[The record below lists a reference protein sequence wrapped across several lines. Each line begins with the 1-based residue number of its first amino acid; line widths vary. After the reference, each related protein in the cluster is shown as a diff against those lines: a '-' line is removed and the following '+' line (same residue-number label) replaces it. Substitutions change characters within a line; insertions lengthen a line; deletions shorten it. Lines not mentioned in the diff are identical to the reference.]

1 MVLLVK
7 SGFEIDEHGAKLCAE
22 TAQTEIAPHLHSLN
36 PKPSIASLTNDV
48 KAQPEAL
55 RPNPSFVLFAPV
67 SGKSECAPFRILT
80 LG

>member
-7 SGFEIDEHGAKLCAE
+7 SGFEIDGHGAKLCAE
-22 TAQTEIAPHLHSLN
+22 TAQTEIHSLN

-67 SGKSECAPFRILT
+67 SGKSEFAPFRILT